1 MTNTTTIK
9 AKLAAIAA
17 AEGVSDLVADDM
29 SSRFVW
35 IGMDEGD
42 QSEEVIKI
50 YGRSEAETARIQKF
64 IASSRTL
71 LPGMAELWLE
81 EIEWLEGERCQACDG
96 SGWRNHGGGGEGEEN
111 LELCPLAERLEGLL
125 R

>member
-81 EIEWLEGERCQACDG
+81 EIEWLEAEIDKRQ
-96 SGWRNHGGGGEGEEN
+96 HGPAH
-111 LELCPLAERLEGLL
+111 LVFAARLTALVKRLEAILP
-125 R
+125 